1 MTEVTNELAR
11 KSLDEIRARTD
22 RIDPAELDDVWAAL
36 EPVSVEDV
44 LGEWKGT
51 MFETGHAA
59 LALMEGITWYGKR
72 LHSATNA
79 QPFVCVDSEGS
90 LYSDTTRTGGG
101 EASLWMIEYRG
112 ETTASMVYDALP
124 IVDHF
129 KRVDETTLL
138 GVMNGKPEV
147 VLDNGAYL
155 YFLLE
160 KA

>member
-1 MTEVTNELAR
+1 MAELTNEVAR
-11 KSLDEIRARTD
+11 KHLDEIRSRAGRVD
-22 RIDPAELDDVWAAL
+22 AAELDDVWAAL
-36 EPVSVEDV
+36 DPVGIDEV
-44 LGEWKGT
+44 LGQWKGT
-51 MFETGHAA
+51 MFDTGHAS

-72 LHSATNA
+72 FHSATNA
-79 QPFVCVDSEGS
+79 EPFVCVDDQGQ
-90 LYSDTTRTGGG
+90 LYSDLTRTGGG
-101 EASLWMIEYRG
+101 EASLWMIEHRG
-112 ETTASMVYDALP
+112 ELTASMVYDALP

-129 KRVDETTLL
+129 KRVDDTTLL

>member
-1 MTEVTNELAR
+1 MAELTNGVAR
-11 KSLDEIRARTD
+11 KLLGEIRARTD
-22 RIDPAELDDVWAAL
+22 RIDPAELDEVWAAL

-59 LALMEGITWYGKR
+59 LALMDGITWYGKR
-72 LHSATNA
+72 FHSATDV
-79 QPFVCVDSEGS
+79 QPFVCVDADGG
-90 LYSDTTRTGGG
+90 LYSDLTRTGGG
-101 EASLWMIEYRG
+101 EASLWMIEFQG
-112 ETTASMVYDALP
+112 ELTASMVYDSLP

-129 KRVDETTLL
+129 KRVDETTLV

-147 VLDNGAYL
+147 VLDHGAYL

-160 KA
+160 KT